1 MGFGDFQALDRL
13 IYQEKIK
20 PLNIQGLIISHWWC
34 LPEPNPRPS
43 SEQESVRKNTVLILD
58 HLAEFVDIRPNWNI
72 VRKRISILPSA
83 PQSASRLA
91 LLGGLCVLT
100 TATHPPTIRVSV
112 VYVWIGDEDA

>member
-1 MGFGDFQALDRL
+1 MRQH
-13 IYQEKIK
+13 ETVT
-20 PLNIQGLIISHWWC
+20 WWC